1 MSQENV
7 ELVKRCYEALNEAY
21 RSGQYG
27 GWIEGFAHP
36 DVRLRTS
43 GMFPESGE
51 YCGYQEVRRFAE
63 NQAEAF
69 EEMFVRPL
77 ELIDAGARVV
87 VPISLGGKA
96 RHTGIS
102 ATFTVAHAWA
112 IRDGKVAA
120 IDMYQQRSEALQAV
134 GLEE

>member
-21 RSGQYG
+21 WSGEYG

-51 YCGYQEVRRFAE
+51 YCGYQGGASVCGKPGRGFRGDVR
-63 NQAEAF
+63 
-69 EEMFVRPL
+69 
-77 ELIDAGARVV
+77 
-87 VPISLGGKA
+87 S
-96 RHTGIS
+96 TS
-102 ATFTVAHAWA
+102 
-112 IRDGKVAA
+112 
-120 IDMYQQRSEALQAV
+120 
-134 GLEE
+134 